1 MKYLIAT
8 LALVAF
14 SAANAQD
21 KGELIDKVVAVVG
34 NEIVLLS
41 EIESQ
46 ALQYKEQG
54 MNVGQT
60 EKGQILEDLLFQKL
74 LVHHAKIDSL
84 EVGDAAVQ
92 SEIERRLEYFIQVF
106 GSIEAF
112 EEYFGQSVAQWKSE
126 LRDPIEEQLLAQQ
139 MQGQID
145 SRVRSTPAQVN
156 AFYDKLPSDSIPLIN
171 AEIQYAMIEL
181 KPSVREDEKERT
193 RQFLDSIRTL
203 VSKGEMPM
211 DLAAF
216 NYSEDPGSKY
226 KGGCYEAVRRGQFV
240 PEYEAAVFMAGE
252 GAFTPVFESD
262 FGYHFVQVNAIRGE
276 VYNSCHVLMKP
287 KVSDADVIAAQAK
300 MDSVLAAIKD
310 ERLSFKQAAIRY
322 STNEESANQG
332 GIVSNPQ
339 TGGNRHDVTG
349 IDPKV
354 FFILDKLE
362 PGELSTPSLLTDE
375 DGVKKFVVYKLVD
388 RIDAHRANLQLD
400 YLLFQ
405 RQAEDELREEALS
418 KWIRKKLAGTYIWFN
433 EDVAN
438 LPLKNRWVSSEG

>member
-1 MKYLIAT
+1 MKYFIALLSLLT
-8 LALVAF
+8 IG
-14 SAANAQD
+14 SSIAQD

-34 NEIVLLS
+34 NEIVLHS

-46 ALQYKEQG
+46 ALQYTEQG
-54 MNVGQT
+54 MKVGAK

-84 EVGDAAVQ
+84 EVGDAAIQ

-112 EEYFGQSVAQWKSE
+112 EEYFGTSVAQWKSE

-145 SRVRSTPAQVN
+145 SRVRSTPAQVK
-156 AFYDKLPSDSIPLIN
+156 AYYDQLPPDSIPLIN
-171 AEIQYAMIEL
+171 AEIQYGMIEL
-181 KPSVREDEKERT
+181 KPQVREEEKEAT
-193 RQFLDSIRTL
+193 RALLDSIRTL
-203 VSKGEMPM
+203 VMRGEMPM

-240 PEYEAAVFMAGE
+240 PEYEAAVFIAGD

-262 FGYHFVQVNAIRGE
+262 FGFHFVKVNAIRGE

-287 KVSDADVIAAQAK
+287 KVNDEDVVAAQVK
-300 MDSVLAAIKD
+300 MDSLVAAIES
-310 ERLSFKQAAIRY
+310 ERISFKQAAIRY

-332 GIVSNPQ
+332 GVVSNPQ

-362 PGELSTPSLLTDE
+362 KGEISEPSLLTDE
-375 DGVKKFVVYKLVD
+375 DGVKKFVIYKMID

-405 RQAEDELREEALS
+405 RQAENELRDEALS
-418 KWIRKKLAGTYIWFN
+418 KWIKRKLDATYIWFN
-433 EDVAN
+433 TDVEN
-438 LPLKNRWVSSEG
+438 LPLKNRWVRSEG